1 MHSKKATWNL
11 KSTNSGFILLGSAMA
26 IFLILSIFSI
36 YLIKILVK
44 ENTLS
49 NNSLLDIKA
58 RNLMVSGLE
67 FGSKLFSQNS
77 LPINTSISKGIEQG
91 NFIIE
96 FVPSSDENSSPYPT
110 AILEC

>member
-1 MHSKKATWNL
+1 MHSKATWNL